1 MRKEQYTREERN
13 MLRGAK
19 CSIIIIIIIVFI
31 IVVIVR
37 IIVPTFLL
45 IIPNDILP

>member
-19 CSIIIIIIIVFI
+19 CSIIIIIIVFI